1 MMLDAVIYVVA
12 GIGALCM
19 GFALFAM
26 FNEVAD
32 FLFANSEH
40 D

>member
-1 MMLDAVIYVVA
+1 MLETVIYVVA

-19 GFALFAM
+19 GFALFTLFQEA
-26 FNEVAD
+26 AD
-32 FLFANSEH
+32 FLWRYKI